1 MRVAR
6 FSHNGEPKYGIVD
19 GDELVVCKGHPLV
32 NNYETTGERVA
43 LDSVK
48 LLAPT
53 LPSKVVCVG
62 LNYADHA
69 AEAELDIPKEPAL
82 FLKPNSAVVGDGEP
96 IVWPPQTE
104 RVDMEVE
111 LAIVIGQVAKN
122 LTEAQAPEVIW
133 GFTIANDVS
142 ARDLQASDVQWM
154 RAKGFD
160 TFCPIGPWIETDF
173 VPADQ
178 SIRAEIN
185 DKEAQGSTL
194 SDMIFKPYHLVAYI
208 SQQMTL
214 LPGDVILTG
223 TPAGYKKLRKGDVS
237 HAIVEGIGTLSNPVA

>member
-6 FSHNGEPKYGIVD
+6 FSRDGVLAYGIVD
-19 GDELVVCKGHPLV
+19 EDELVVLDGHPLL
-32 NNYETTGERVA
+32 NDYKTTGER
-43 LDSVK
+43 LPLSQVK
-48 LLAPT
+48 LVAPT

-62 LNYADHA
+62 LNYAEHA
-69 AEAELDIPKEPAL
+69 AEADLAVPAEPAL
-82 FLKPNSAVVGDGEP
+82 FLKPSSSVVGHGDS

-111 LAIVIGQVAKN
+111 LAIVIGAVAKN
-122 LTEAQAPEVIW
+122 VTEADAPSVIW

-160 TFCPIGPWIETDF
+160 TFCPLGPWIETDF
-173 VPADQ
+173 VPANQ
-178 SIRAEIN
+178 RIYGVIN
-185 DKEAQGSTL
+185 DKEVQASTL
-194 SDMIFKPYHLVAYI
+194 GDMIFKPYYLVSYI

-223 TPAGYKKLRKGDVS
+223 TPAGYKKLRKGDSVQCL
-237 HAIVEGIGTLSNPVA
+237 VEGIGALASTVS